1 MKYTKG
7 LLYSRL
13 EKTLELRLSQKE
25 ENQTG
30 TYPKARENNI
40 WQNFWHRSTGFQEA
54 TEISRALKKK
64 GNTVWLENNN
74 SEAPSRQKKRPEQL

>member
-40 WQNFWHRSTGFQEA
+40 WQNF
-54 TEISRALKKK
+54 
-64 GNTVWLENNN
+64 
-74 SEAPSRQKKRPEQL
+74 